1 MGLGHKHGIAPP
13 SEPQRASTASTPE
26 SARAFARENIRV
38 ARYSVITA
46 ITLALL
52 KLAAVVVTGSLSIA
66 AALADSVMDIVA
78 SSVNF
83 FAVRL
88 AGQPADAE
96 HRYGHGKAEGMAG
109 LAQGLIITFLGLFLL
124 VEGLHRITST
134 HGELEYTGFGIVVMI
149 ISLAASAWI
158 SWMLLRTARRTGSV
172 TLRADAAHYTS
183 DIWMNM
189 GVLGALIAVRVTG
202 MHWIDGAVS
211 CVVAVI
217 VLHTAF
223 VVLRRSAN
231 ELMDASLDDDQISAM
246 RAAIAEHVPEAR
258 DVHRIRSRKSGPDI
272 FVDMHVAFDRTLSFP
287 AVHRLSER
295 VRIAVE
301 DAVPG
306 SQVHV
311 HVDPHPFLPEDEP
324 ERPYDG

>member
-1 MGLGHKHGIAPP
+1 MGLQYQRESVPP
-13 SEPQRASTASTPE
+13 AERPS
-26 SARAFARENIRV
+26 SAAFVEENVRV
-38 ARYSVITA
+38 ARLSVITA
-46 ITLALL
+46 TTLALL
-52 KLAAVVVTGSLSIA
+52 KLAAVIVTGSLSVA

-88 AGQPADAE
+88 AGQPADDD

-109 LAQGLIITFLGLFLL
+109 LAQGLIIAFLGLFLFF
-124 VEGLHRITST
+124 EGIHRISSS
-134 HGELEYTGFGIVVMI
+134 HGELERTEFGIVVMA
-149 ISLAASAWI
+149 ISLVASAWI
-158 SWMLLRTARRTGSV
+158 SWKLLATARRTGSV
-172 TLRADAAHYTS
+172 TLKADAAHYTS
-183 DIWMNM
+183 DIWMNL
-189 GVLGALIAVRVTG
+189 GVLGALVAVRMTG
-202 MHWIDGAVS
+202 LHWIDGAVS

-223 VVLRRSAN
+223 VVLRRSTH
-231 ELMDASLDDDQISAM
+231 ELMDVSLGDEQHTAI

-272 FVDMHVAFDRTLSFP
+272 FVDMHVAFDRTLPFP
-287 AVHRLSER
+287 EVHRLSER

-306 SQVHV
+306 AQVHV
-311 HVDPHPFLPEDEP
+311 HVDPYPFLPEDEP
-324 ERPYDG
+324 ERPYDPG